1 MRLAAGLVA
10 TGIVSG
16 LTLGAP
22 DEPAEPGPDERAQR
36 ITELETRVERL
47 RRQGEAW
54 LTERRAEQIRDL
66 VQDQTRY
73 VYNEQDDANG
83 NSTDSNRFGV
93 EMRRTKVW
101 VQGHVFDPTWT
112 YKVKGNFDVEN
123 DNGTYESQEIFVQKA
138 FDGLTIR
145 VGQFKAPLL
154 KEQMVSSMH
163 QLAVDRSLINKRSD
177 PDFPVGFQ
185 IAGEH
190 DDWRWFVM
198 VHNGIT
204 AAHGGWSDFD
214 TEYAFSARVEFKIGG
229 AWQQFEQYASRPGS
243 ERGLM
248 LGAAINYENEEYGAG
263 PPLPAGVDNEIESL
277 EYTVDAMYH
286 GDGWHVFAAFV
297 AERQDNGADGPEEL
311 DRTPWGVVA
320 QGGVFITD
328 EWELFAR
335 YEYGEGDDSSI
346 EDLSVLTVGFN
357 RYFPGNHV
365 KWSTDI
371 GYGFQPVDSFWAQS
385 SVGWRA
391 DEAGESGQ
399 IVIRSQLQ
407 LTF

>member
-66 VQDQTRY
+66 VQDVLADADTRTNLLTDGLIAGYDDGFFIGSSDGRFRIAFHGQVQTRY

-177 PDFPVGFQ
+177 PDFPV
-185 IAGEH
+185 
-190 DDWRWFVM
+190 
-198 VHNGIT
+198 
-204 AAHGGWSDFD
+204 
-214 TEYAFSARVEFKIGG
+214 
-229 AWQQFEQYASRPGS
+229 
-243 ERGLM
+243 
-248 LGAAINYENEEYGAG
+248 
-263 PPLPAGVDNEIESL
+263 
-277 EYTVDAMYH
+277 
-286 GDGWHVFAAFV
+286 
-297 AERQDNGADGPEEL
+297 
-311 DRTPWGVVA
+311 
-320 QGGVFITD
+320 
-328 EWELFAR
+328 
-335 YEYGEGDDSSI
+335 
-346 EDLSVLTVGFN
+346 
-357 RYFPGNHV
+357 
-365 KWSTDI
+365 
-371 GYGFQPVDSFWAQS
+371 
-385 SVGWRA
+385 
-391 DEAGESGQ
+391 
-399 IVIRSQLQ
+399 
-407 LTF
+407 